1 MHAGVKQDSEGMLPE
16 YVVFH
21 ELVLT
26 SKQFMRTVSATDA
39 AWLREVAP
47 HFFSE
52 ADVADKSKKKIK
64 GKGLASVAGS
74 SDVP

>member
-1 MHAGVKQDSEGMLPE
+1 MCAGVKEDSEGMLPE
-16 YVVFH
+16 YILYH

-26 SKQFMRTVSATDA
+26 SKQYMRTVSATDQ

-52 ADVADKSKKKIK
+52 ADVPDKPKKKIK
-64 GKGLASVAGS
+64 GKGLAADASVAR
-74 SDVP
+74 